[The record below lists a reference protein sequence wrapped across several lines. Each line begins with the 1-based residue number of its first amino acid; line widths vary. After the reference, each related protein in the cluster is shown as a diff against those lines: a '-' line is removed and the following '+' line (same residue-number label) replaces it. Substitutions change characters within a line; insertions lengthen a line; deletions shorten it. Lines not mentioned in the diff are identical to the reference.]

1 MLMFMSGRRI
11 RRGLSRTVVAAAL
24 LAGAAGC
31 GGDEDDPAKVA
42 WEQSVAP
49 ERLCGGAAVS
59 AGAGKA
65 LKVITGSSRFE
76 ASAEKSTVAHAAE
89 EVVGIVSGLIPEPI
103 GNKGDV
109 CRIYTPVGTPGYELR
124 VTWRLSYEATGAD
137 TKPPSGFTRLEIGEW
152 AAAAHDEAY
161 VRFICR
167 SQKLPGSVQ
176 NPAYVEMNVE
186 RMGMPK
192 EPEGDVEALKRA
204 YATVAHSVSLA
215 MAKQLGCEG
224 DGGLEAQPSLDPA

>member
-1 MLMFMSGRRI
+1 MFMSGRRI
-11 RRGLSRTVVAAAL
+11 RRGLSRAVVAAAL
-24 LAGAAGC
+24 LAGAVGC
-31 GGDEDDPAKVA
+31 GGDGDDPAKA
-42 WEQSVAP
+42 AREQSVAP

-65 LKVITGSSRFE
+65 LKAITGSSRFE

-89 EVVGIVSGLIPEPI
+89 EVVGIVSGRIPEPV

-124 VTWRLSYEATGAD
+124 VTWRLSNEATGAD

-176 NPAYVEMNVE
+176 NPAYVEMDVE

-224 DGGLEAQPSLDPA
+224 DGGLEAQPSPDPA

>member
-11 RRGLSRTVVAAAL
+11 RRGLFRTVVAAAL
-24 LAGAAGC
+24 LAGAGGC
-31 GGDEDDPAKVA
+31 GGDEDDPAKAA

-49 ERLCGGAAVS
+49 ERLCGGTAVS
-59 AGAGKA
+59 AGAVKA

-89 EVVGIVSGLIPEPI
+89 EVVGIVSGVIPEPV

-137 TKPPSGFTRLEIGEW
+137 TKPPRGLRGWRSGSGRRPPTTRPTSGLSAG
-152 AAAAHDEAY
+152 A
-161 VRFICR
+161 RSCPGPCR
-167 SQKLPGSVQ
+167 TLRTS
-176 NPAYVEMNVE
+176 
-186 RMGMPK
+186 R
-192 EPEGDVEALKRA
+192 
-204 YATVAHSVSLA
+204 
-215 MAKQLGCEG
+215 
-224 DGGLEAQPSLDPA
+224 